1 MPHLFRPRADTIARS
16 ALVSVVVLPIL
27 AVGLSYWISA
37 SEHVTGEEIT
47 LDQPVPFSHAHHVG
61 GLGLDCRYCHTGVET
76 SPIAGI
82 PTTHT
87 CMTCHS
93 QLYTQTA
100 MLAPVR
106 ESSPTTGRSALIAYA
121 QVMKEI

>member
-1 MPHLFRPRADTIARS
+1 
-16 ALVSVVVLPIL
+16 
-27 AVGLSYWISA
+27 
-37 SEHVTGEEIT
+37 
-47 LDQPVPFSHAHHVG
+47 
-61 GLGLDCRYCHTGVET
+61 
-76 SPIAGI
+76 
-82 PTTHT
+82 
-87 CMTCHS
+87 MTCHS